1 MGNPQVVLTIE
12 LRKCSFPLT
21 LTAGT
26 SGGLSF
32 GGAGKTRTSSPICG
46 YGLHPSIP
54 GAGLC
59 LAEVPMEDS
68 VQTNRALTIVEN
80 IAAGLEVDTGFIT
93 SAVVS
98 FSSVDVEGLE
108 RVTVIYDGSLLMAS
122 KVAEY
127 AAERLDNL
135 IYDAVDADG

>member
-1 MGNPQVVLTIE
+1 
-12 LRKCSFPLT
+12 
-21 LTAGT
+21 
-26 SGGLSF
+26 
-32 GGAGKTRTSSPICG
+32 
-46 YGLHPSIP
+46 
-54 GAGLC
+54 
-59 LAEVPMEDS
+59 MEAS
-68 VQTNRALTIVEN
+68 VQTNRALSIAEN

-98 FSSVDVEGLE
+98 FSSVDAEGLE